1 MRLHQQFDLKC
12 DIIRPVGRQLLEIQP
27 YVVEELVTTLS
38 KKGYTI
44 LKSSAYY
51 MGIPKSIIVVK
62 EFTGP
67 FVSQFTNKI
76 KDDFK
81 AISKSLGIGELF
93 E

>member
-1 MRLHQQFDLKC
+1 MKLHQQFDLRN
-12 DIIRPVGRQLLEIQP
+12 DVIRPMGRELLEIPP
-27 YVVEELVTTLS
+27 YLVEELAAKLS

-44 LKSSAYY
+44 LKSSAHY
-51 MGIPKSIIVVK
+51 MGIPKSITVVK

-67 FVSQFTNKI
+67 FVAQFTAKI

-81 AISKSLGIGELF
+81 AISKSLGIDELF